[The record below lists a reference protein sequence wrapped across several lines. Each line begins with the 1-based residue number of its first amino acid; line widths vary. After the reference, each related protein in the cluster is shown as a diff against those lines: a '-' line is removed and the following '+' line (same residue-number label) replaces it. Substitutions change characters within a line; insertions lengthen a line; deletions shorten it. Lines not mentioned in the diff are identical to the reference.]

1 MKTSIKVLLAVVCAA
16 LLVAVSVLG
25 TVAYL
30 TSQDE
35 VVNTFTIGEI
45 SIGLDESKVDEE
57 GNVIP
62 GEDRVDGNEYE
73 LVPGHKYVK
82 DPTIHVAANSQASY
96 LFVKVENG
104 IAAIED
110 PANTI
115 LAQMTANGW
124 KALDGV
130 ANVFYYQDIV
140 NTEDKAAMDVPVFT
154 EFTVA
159 GNIDNDTLNGYADAT
174 INVTAYAVQADGFAD
189 AAAAWTAAAFA

>member
-16 LLVAVSVLG
+16 LLVTVSVLG

-35 VVNTFTIGEI
+35 VVNTFTVGKIDI
-45 SIGLDESKVDEE
+45 SLDESDVNEE
-57 GNVIP
+57 GEVVGN
-62 GEDRVDGNEYE
+62 DRVETNEYK

-82 DPTIHVAANSQASY
+82 DPTIHVAADSEASY

-110 PANTI
+110 SANTI
-115 LAQMTANGW
+115 AAQMAANGW
-124 KALDGV
+124 VALDGV
-130 ANVFYYQDIV
+130 ANVYYLNTTV
-140 NTEDKAAMDVPVFT
+140 STEDADAIDVPVFA

-159 GNIDNDTLNGYADAT
+159 AGIDNATLAAYAGAT
-174 INVTAYAVQADGFAD
+174 INVTSYAVQADGFAD